1 MVARFGV
8 RPIVLAGRVPQ
19 LHPLIE
25 QSMRE
30 RLPPASDLR
39 LVHLQAHVVA
49 ARLAQKKVLS

>member
-30 RLPPASDLR
+30 RLPPECDLR
-39 LVHLQAHVVA
+39 LVNLQSHIA
-49 ARLAQKKVLS
+49 AACLALKKV

>member
-30 RLPPASDLR
+30 RLPPECDLR
-39 LVHLQAHVVA
+39 LVNLQAHIAA
-49 ARLAQKKVLS
+49 ARLVLKKGLT